1 MKELFRKISSILM
14 AFVVLLST
22 LSFTVE
28 THYCGDTL
36 VDSSLFQ
43 EAESCGMEMQ
53 KSSPDSDCSVF
64 KKDCCS
70 TEQLVLDGQKELK
83 SSPENLTH
91 EQQLVLIS
99 FVFTYLELFE
109 EFDED
114 SSAYLD
120 YRPPLVTHRI
130 YKLVESYLI

>member
-1 MKELFRKISSILM
+1 M

-28 THYCGDTL
+28 AHYCGDTL

-53 KSSPDSDCSVF
+53 KSTDEDGCSVSM
-64 KKDCCS
+64 KNCCS
-70 TEQLVLDGQKELK
+70 DEQLVLDGQKELK
-83 SSPENLTH
+83 SSSENLTQD
-91 EQQLVLIS
+91 QQLLVFS
-99 FVFTYLELFE
+99 FVYSYLDLFE
-109 EFDED
+109 EFEEN

>member
-1 MKELFRKISSILM
+1 M
-14 AFVVLLST
+14 AFAVLLST

-28 THYCGDTL
+28 AHYCGDTL

-53 KSSPDSDCSVF
+53 KSTPDSDCSVS

-70 TEQLVLDGQKELK
+70 NEQLVLDGQKELK
-83 SSPENLTH
+83 SSSENLTQ
-91 EQQLVLIS
+91 EQQFLLFS
-99 FVFTYLELFE
+99 FVYSYLEIFE
-109 EFDED
+109 EFEEN

>member
-14 AFVVLLST
+14 AFAVLLST

-28 THYCGDTL
+28 AHYCGDTL

-53 KSSPDSDCSVF
+53 KSTPDSDCSVS

-70 TEQLVLDGQKELK
+70 NEQLVLDGQKELK
-83 SSPENLTH
+83 SSSENLTQ
-91 EQQLVLIS
+91 EQQFLLFS
-99 FVFTYLELFE
+99 FVYSYLEIFE
-109 EFDED
+109 EFEEN